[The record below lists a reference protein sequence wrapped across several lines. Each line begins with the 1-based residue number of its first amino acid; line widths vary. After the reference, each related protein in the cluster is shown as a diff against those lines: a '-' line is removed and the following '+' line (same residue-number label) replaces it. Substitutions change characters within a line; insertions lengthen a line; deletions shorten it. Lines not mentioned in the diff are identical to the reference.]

1 MGLDDWP
8 KLVSKRLEEVETG
21 ADTGNV
27 SQLPNICLLKPL
39 QLNFFLH
46 PWSLPLSLLGVK
58 CCALW
63 GVLRIFSV
71 LAWIGRGRKN
81 DSGL

>member
-46 PWSLPLSLLGVK
+46 P
-58 CCALW
+58 
-63 GVLRIFSV
+63 
-71 LAWIGRGRKN
+71 
-81 DSGL
+81 